1 MFKNRVLVIL
11 FVILAAM
18 LLPLKEFAQKN
29 ENSTKLSV
37 VNEKSLPILE
47 KKILELMDKGVIPGL
62 SLAVIREGKL
72 FWHHSFGVKSTKT
85 GQPVSDDT
93 IFEAASI
100 SKLAFAYAVFK
111 LVEQGKLDLD
121 TPLMNCVTDE
131 YIEKKF
137 LKGKIED
144 ERLRKIT
151 PRIVLCHSS
160 GFPNWRGGK
169 LEITFDPGTKYS
181 YSGEGYVFLQRIVE
195 KITGKQLNDFMTE
208 MVFKPLG
215 MKDSSFVWQDKYE
228 QMAAFGHTMKNVAS
242 ISKSN
247 RANAAASLLTTA
259 RDLGTLVTAILN
271 EQGLKKET
279 ITLMLKPAIKT
290 EKSDQVL
297 WGLGPG
303 LVKTNCG
310 DAFFQWGDNG
320 DFKGFCI
327 AFKKQKA
334 GLVYLSNSSSGLS
347 IAKDIVA
354 QALGADISVLFPGF
368 FSDNYPAHD
377 SVYMQLIHTYLK
389 KGINPAVEKVKM
401 FLAELKTKENSLFK
415 EIQQFGQTIV
425 EQGEHQG
432 AIKILKFAAEGSPES
447 VPILMNLAK
456 AYAGAD
462 QFDLSLQVMEKARAL
477 NLKKKEVKEADI
489 NWTMDWVKAIKN
501 PLKLSMDYLKK
512 LEGDYSGRH
521 ICLKDGVLYYFRDN
535 ASAENYRK
543 LYPLSEDTFIL
554 KEISWFRLRFSK
566 DKQGNIKKI
575 TGMYQSGRTDDS
587 LRDLPKPLGEGN
599 L

>member
-11 FVILAAM
+11 FVTLAAM
-18 LLPLKEFAQKN
+18 LLHLNGFAQKN
-29 ENSTKLSV
+29 ENSAQLSV
-37 VNEKSLPILE
+37 VNGKSLPILE
-47 KKILELMDKGVIPGL
+47 KKVLELMDKGVIPGL
-62 SLAVIREGKL
+62 SLAIIREGKL
-72 FWHHSFGVKSTKT
+72 FWHHGFGVKSTKT

-121 TPLMNCVTDE
+121 TPLMNYVTDE
-131 YIEKKF
+131 YIEKEF
-137 LKGKIED
+137 LNGKIED

-169 LEITFDPGTKYS
+169 LEITFDPGTKFS
-181 YSGEGYVFLQRIVE
+181 YSGEGYVFLQHIVE
-195 KITGKQLNDFMTE
+195 KITGKELNDFMTE
-208 MVFKPLG
+208 TVFIPLG

-228 QMAAFGHTMKNVAS
+228 QKAAAGHTMKDVTS
-242 ISKSN
+242 ISKPN
-247 RANAAASLLTTA
+247 RSNAAASLLTTA

-290 EKSDQVL
+290 EESNQVL

-320 DFKGFCI
+320 KFKGFCI
-327 AFKKQKA
+327 AFKRQKA
-334 GLVYLSNSSSGLS
+334 GLVYFANSDFGLS

-354 QALGADISVLFPGF
+354 QTLGADISVLFPGF

-377 SVYMQLIHTYLK
+377 SFYMQLIHTYSK
-389 KGINPAVEKVKM
+389 EGVNPAVEKMKK
-401 FLAELKTKENSLFK
+401 FLAESKTKEKSLSK
-415 EIQQFGQTIV
+415 EIHQFGQTIV
-425 EQGEHQG
+425 EQGDYQG
-432 AIKILKFAAEGSPES
+432 AVKILKFAAEDSPES
-447 VPILMNLAK
+447 VPILMDLAK

-462 QFDLSLQVMEKARAL
+462 QFELSLQLIKKARAL
-477 NLKKKEVKEADI
+477 NINKKEVKEADI
-489 NWTMDWVKAIKN
+489 NWATEWVKAIKN
-501 PLKLSMDYLKK
+501 PLKLSVDYLKK

-521 ICLKDGVLYYFRDN
+521 IRLKDGALYYSREN
-535 ASAENYRK
+535 ASIENYRK
-543 LYPLSEDTFIL
+543 LYPLSDDTFVL
-554 KEISWFRLRFSK
+554 KEISWFHLRFSK
-566 DKQGNIKKI
+566 DKKGNITKI
-575 TGMYQSGRTDDS
+575 TGIYQGGETDDS
-587 LRDLPKPLGEGN
+587 LRDLPKPLGEGS

>member
-11 FVILAAM
+11 FVTLAAM
-18 LLPLKEFAQKN
+18 LLPLKEFAQN
-29 ENSTKLSV
+29 NGNSTKLSV

-72 FWHHSFGVKSTKT
+72 FWYHAFGVKSIKT
-85 GQPVSDDT
+85 GLPVSEDT

-121 TPLMNCVTDE
+121 TPLMNYVTDE

-144 ERLRKIT
+144 QRLRKIT

-169 LEITFDPGTKYS
+169 LTITFDPGTKFS

-195 KITGKQLNDFMTE
+195 KITGKKLNDFMTE
-208 MVFKPLG
+208 TVFKPLG

-228 QMAAFGHTMKNVAS
+228 QMAAAGHTMKDVSS

-259 RDLGTLVTAILN
+259 RDLGILVTAILN

-279 ITLMLKPAIKT
+279 ITLMLNPAIKT
-290 EKSDQVL
+290 GKSDQVL

-334 GLVYLSNSSSGLS
+334 GLVYFANSDFGLS

-354 QALGADISVLFPGF
+354 QTLGADISALFPGF

-377 SVYMQLIHTYLK
+377 SFYMQLIHTYLK
-389 KGINPAVEKVKM
+389 KGINPAVEKVKK
-401 FLAELKTKENSLFK
+401 FLAESKTKENSLFK

-425 EQGEHQG
+425 EQGDHQG
-432 AIKILKFAAEGSPES
+432 AVKILKFAAEGSPDS
-447 VPILMNLAK
+447 VPILMDLAK

-462 QFDLSLQVMEKARAL
+462 QFDLSLQVIKKARAL
-477 NLKKKEVKEADI
+477 NINKKDVKEADI
-489 NWTMDWVKAIKN
+489 DWTMDWVKAIKN
-501 PLKLSMDYLKK
+501 PLKLSVDYLKK

-521 ICLKDGVLYYFRDN
+521 IRLKDGVLYYFRDN

-543 LYPLSEDTFIL
+543 LYSLSEDTFVL

-566 DKQGNIKKI
+566 DKKGNIKKI

-587 LRDLPKPLGEGN
+587 LRNLPKN
-599 L
+599 

>member
-11 FVILAAM
+11 LVTLAAM
-18 LLPLKEFAQKN
+18 LLPLKEFTQN
-29 ENSTKLSV
+29 TDNSTKLSV
-37 VNEKSLPILE
+37 VNKKSLSILE
-47 KKILELMDKGVIPGL
+47 KKVLELMDKGMIPGL

-72 FWHHSFGVKSTKT
+72 FWYHGFGVKNIKT
-85 GQPVSDDT
+85 GQPVSNDT

-100 SKLAFAYAVFK
+100 SKLVFTYAVFK

-121 TPLMNCVTDE
+121 TPLMNYVTDE
-131 YIEKKF
+131 YIEKEF

-144 ERLRKIT
+144 QRLRKIT

-160 GFPNWRGGK
+160 GFPNWRRRK

-195 KITGKQLNDFMTE
+195 KITGKELNDFMTE

-215 MKDSSFVWQDKYE
+215 MKDSSYVWQDKYE
-228 QMAAFGHTMKNVAS
+228 QKAASGHTMKDVNS
-242 ISKSN
+242 ISKPN
-247 RANAAASLLTTA
+247 RSIAAASLLTTA
-259 RDLGTLVTAILN
+259 HDLAILVAAILN
-271 EQGLKKET
+271 DQGLKKET

-354 QALGADISVLFPGF
+354 QALGADISALFPGF

-377 SVYMQLIHTYLK
+377 SVYMQLIHTYRK
-389 KGINPAVEKVKM
+389 KGINPAIEKMKK
-401 FLAELKTKENSLFK
+401 FLAESKTKENSLCK
-415 EIQQFGQTIV
+415 EIHQFGQIIL
-425 EQGEHQG
+425 EQGDYQG
-432 AIKILKFAAEGSPES
+432 AVKILKFAAEDSPES
-447 VPILMNLAK
+447 VPILMDLAK

-462 QFDLSLQVMEKARAL
+462 QFDLSLQIIKKARAL
-477 NLKKKEVKEADI
+477 NLKKKKVKEADI
-489 NWTMDWVKAIKN
+489 DWTMDWVKAIKN
-501 PLKLSMDYLKK
+501 PLKLNMDYLEK
-512 LEGDYSGRH
+512 LEGDFSGRH
-521 ICLKDGVLYYFRDN
+521 IRLKEGTLYYFREN

-543 LYPLSEDTFIL
+543 LYPLSEDTFVL
-554 KEISWFRLRFSK
+554 KEISWFRLHFSK
-566 DKQGNIKKI
+566 DKKGNIIKI
-575 TGMYQSGRTDDS
+575 TGMYQNGRTDDS
-587 LRDLPKPLGEGN
+587 LRDLQK
-599 L
+599 

>member
-11 FVILAAM
+11 FVTLAAM
-18 LLPLKEFAQKN
+18 LLPLKEFAQN
-29 ENSTKLSV
+29 TDNSTKLSV

-47 KKILELMDKGVIPGL
+47 KKILELMDKGLIPGL
-62 SLAVIREGKL
+62 SLAIIREGKL
-72 FWHHSFGVKSTKT
+72 FWYHGFGVKSMKT

-100 SKLAFAYAVFK
+100 SKLVFAYAVYK
-111 LVEQGKLDLD
+111 LIEQGKLDLD
-121 TPLMNCVTDE
+121 TPLMNYVTDE

-137 LKGKIED
+137 LRGKIED
-144 ERLRKIT
+144 QRLRKIT

-160 GFPNWRGGK
+160 GFPNWRRRK

-195 KITGKQLNDFMTE
+195 KITGKELNDFMTE
-208 MVFKPLG
+208 MVFEPLG
-215 MKDSSFVWQDKYE
+215 MKNSSYVWQDKYE
-228 QMAAFGHTMKNVAS
+228 QKAASGHTMKAVNN
-242 ISKSN
+242 INKSN
-247 RANAAASLLTTA
+247 RSISAASLLTTA
-259 RDLGTLVTAILN
+259 RDLGILVTAILN

-279 ITLMLKPAIKT
+279 IALMLKPAIKT

-310 DAFFQWGDNG
+310 NAFFQWGDNG
-320 DFKGFCI
+320 DFKGLCI
-327 AFKKQKA
+327 AFKKPKA

-354 QALGADISVLFPGF
+354 QALGADISALFPGF
-368 FSDNYPAHD
+368 LDYPAHD

-389 KGINPAVEKVKM
+389 KGINPAIEKMKK
-401 FLAELKTKENSLFK
+401 FAAESKKKDSLFK
-415 EIQQFGQTIV
+415 EIHQFGQIIL
-425 EQGEHQG
+425 EQGDYQG
-432 AIKILKFAAEGSPES
+432 AVKILEFAAEGSPES
-447 VPILMNLAK
+447 VPILMDLAK
-456 AYAGAD
+456 AYAGTD
-462 QFDLSLQVMEKARAL
+462 QFDLSLQVIKKARVL

-489 NWTMDWVKAIKN
+489 DWTMDWVKAIKN
-501 PLKLSMDYLKK
+501 PLKLSLDHLKK

-521 ICLKDGVLYYFRDN
+521 IRLKEETLYYFRDN
-535 ASAENYRK
+535 ASSENHRK

-566 DKQGNIKKI
+566 DKNGNITKI
-575 TGMYQSGRTDDS
+575 TGIYQNGRTDDS
-587 LRDLPKPLGEGN
+587 LRDLPKPLGEGS